1 MSQQTETPGRSV
13 EIARL
18 QFKATEFPDEDKG
31 EWIDAL
37 QPFAEKLTQRAD
49 ILQTLREK
57 ARDDISSWASEL
69 AKSAKAMAETATERA
84 KATLHGGE
92 NLFAKLIL
100 ACCAY
105 HMEFKA
111 WPHPGVAWTVQ
122 GSTFHAKPEDWNSIR
137 RWVEMVFVLS
147 GVK

>member
-1 MSQQTETPGRSV
+1 MSQTETPGRSV

-18 QFKATEFPDEDKG
+18 QFKATEFPDDDKG
-31 EWIDAL
+31 EWADTL
-37 QPFAEKLTQRAD
+37 LPFAEKLMQRTD
-49 ILQTLREK
+49 SMPLLREK
-57 ARDDISSWASEL
+57 ARDDISAWASEL
-69 AKSAKAMAETATERA
+69 AKGAKAMAETATERA

-92 NLFAKLIL
+92 NLFAKLVL

-122 GSTFHAKPEDWNSIR
+122 GSTFHSKPEDWNSIR